1 MIQHDEHSCGLYFML
16 EDNIVWVFVDYY
28 GFMEML
34 RDFYEVCSEESK
46 SEIYFALFRVKI

>member
-1 MIQHDEHSCGLYFML
+1 ML

-34 RDFYEVCSEESK
+34 RDFYEVSSEESK
-46 SEIYFALFRVKI
+46 SEIYFALFRVKIKE